1 MKSINRNIWY
11 LGWVSFWTDLAS
23 SITTTLLPLFVVYI
37 LDEGVDKLGIVI
49 AVATFVSYA
58 FRILFGYV
66 SQRYALV
73 KPLVV
78 AGYLVSALT
87 KPMLALV
94 QGYGGVALVRAVER
108 MGKAVRSAP
117 KDALISAYSEKK
129 KAGRTFGFH
138 KTLDIAGELAGAGLV
153 SLLLLFFVL
162 DDRSIRW
169 IFAGTLLPG
178 LVGLYLLIRKVEDV
192 PQPRLASG
200 ADDGKPGRV
209 WDPRDRALL
218 PMLLVYFLAVLFML
232 SDQYLIVRAKE
243 TGFADAVIPLLVMVS
258 TLTQTLTSYYS
269 GVLRDRIGSQRLLLY
284 ALLAAIGS
292 VFLLRIGWIWPGF
305 VLFGLFTV
313 VSLNAMRAYIAEQA
327 QSTAF
332 VFGLFYGGVA
342 LFGALGALIMGQIW
356 ERWDFDTVAQVSLAG
371 LVLLSLYLAARC
383 SRCESGG

>member
-129 KAGRTFGFH
+129 KAGRSFGFH

-162 DDRSIRW
+162 DDQSIRW

-178 LVGLYLLIRKVEDV
+178 LLGLYLLIRKVRDV
-192 PQPRLASG
+192 PQSRDAS
-200 ADDGKPGRV
+200 AANAREPGRV

-218 PMLLVYFLAVLFML
+218 PMLLVYFLAALFML

-269 GVLRDRIGSQRLLLY
+269 GVLRDFIGSQRLLLY

-313 VSLNAMRAYIAEQA
+313 MSLNAMRAYIAEQA
-327 QSTAF
+327 RSTAL

-356 ERWDFDTVAQVSLAG
+356 ERWDFDAVARVSLGG

-383 SRCESGG
+383 TRCGSAG

>member
-1 MKSINRNIWY
+1 MRSINRNIWY

-23 SITTTLLPLFVVYI
+23 SVTTTLLPLFVVYV

-58 FRILFGYV
+58 FRILFGYI

-78 AGYLVSALT
+78 AGYLVSAVT

-94 QGYGGVALVRAVER
+94 HGYGGVALVRALER

-129 KAGRTFGFH
+129 RAGRTFGFH
-138 KTLDIAGELAGAGLV
+138 KTLDIAGELAGAALV
-153 SLLLLFFVL
+153 SVLLIFFVL
-162 DDRSIRW
+162 DDHTIRW

-178 LVGLYLLIRKVEDV
+178 LIGLYLLIRRVEDV
-192 PQPRLASG
+192 PASALSASQDEG
-200 ADDGKPGRV
+200 SPAATTSV

-218 PMLLVYFLAVLFML
+218 PMLFVYFLAVLFML
-232 SDQYLIVRAKE
+232 SDQFLIVRAKE
-243 TGFADAVIPLLVMVS
+243 DGYADALIPVLVMVS

-313 VSLNAMRAYIAEQA
+313 VSLNAMRAYIAEKA
-327 QSTAF
+327 HSTAL
-332 VFGLFYGGVA
+332 VYGLFYGGVA

-356 ERWDFDTVAQVSLAG
+356 ERWDFEAVAQVSLGG
-371 LVLLSLYLAARC
+371 LILLSLYLAMRC
-383 SRCESGG
+383 GR